1 MTAKQEKRTR
11 SVTIDRA
18 NGSDKGIPIALSSE
32 NVVQGEILSHA
43 DGHVDMSRAVN
54 GLPVLW
60 HHGRTSEGN
69 LPLGI
74 VDDIR
79 IDADRVMRGN
89 LKLSKGQHADKFR
102 SLIDEGMLKDASIG
116 AFVDP
121 DSIEWRADDEV
132 AVIRSWMPYEL
143 SLTPT
148 PLDGSVGINRSD
160 DDTVETTK
168 QTINRG
174 ETMDTENDKG
184 AAGKVS
190 PSLIDIDHATEKGRA
205 LEAER
210 RDAID
215 KVVENYLNIE
225 GVNTLRKRAIAEKL
239 DPVDVA
245 IELNTILA
253 RGVVIREKA
262 AAPAQAAEPS
272 SADAPQSEDK
282 LPRTSQGEQHVEK
295 TLRAIEEAI
304 LVRGNAVFDKDG
316 KIDRD
321 EVRRIRAENHLT
333 NRTLIE
339 MVNEYAK
346 AAGVEQRGASS
357 QIEVAN
363 IMRHRSG
370 VGGMAN
376 ADLPALVENIMNKMM
391 MTPLTPAE
399 ENWRNLAKTSSLT
412 DFKQT
417 SRVNLGS
424 ASDLKEI
431 ANGGPIQRGYIKDFK
446 EYLQAR
452 TFGVELVVEYQ
463 TLRNDDVGA
472 LTQLPLE
479 IRRKGNRKVGDLV
492 WAILTANPTLNAT
505 GAAVFT
511 AGQGNLITAGAAP
524 SVTTI
529 EAGIAWMGTQ
539 QAPSPTGDDTNDP
552 GDYLNIAPQYLA
564 VPKALEGR
572 ANSLML
578 SAYDPDAASGSQTV
592 NTVQR
597 RFEVIAE
604 ARLDAFNANGWF
616 LLADAYQ
623 HPTIEVGFLDG
634 QETPVVMQE
643 DDWSTRGV
651 KYAVW
656 HDFDAKP
663 MDYRGMYYNDGVT

>member
-1 MTAKQEKRTR
+1 MSGKQEKRTR
-11 SVTIDRA
+11 SVQIDRA
-18 NGSDKGIPIALSSE
+18 KSSDAGIPIALSSE
-32 NVVQGEILSHA
+32 NVVQGEVLSHA
-43 DGHVDMSRAVN
+43 ADAVDMSRAEN

-60 HHGRTSEGN
+60 HHGRSAEGN
-69 LPLGI
+69 LPIGI
-74 VDDIR
+74 VDEIR
-79 IDADRVMRGN
+79 IDDDMVMRGVM
-89 LKLSKGQHADKFR
+89 KLSKGEHADKYR
-102 SLIDEGMLKDASIG
+102 ALIDEGMLRDASIG

-121 DSIEWRADDEV
+121 QSIEWRADDEV

-160 DDTVETTK
+160 DDTVEESQSTVT
-168 QTINRG
+168 RG
-174 ETMDTENDKG
+174 ETMSTEEKKG
-184 AAGKVS
+184 AASTVS
-190 PSLIDIDHATEKGRA
+190 PIDLDHATERGKK

-215 KVVENYLNIE
+215 KVVERHLNIE
-225 GVNTLRKRAIAEKL
+225 GVNTLRKRAIEENMQ
-239 DPVDVA
+239 PVDVA
-245 IELNTILA
+245 IELNNILA

-262 AAPAQAAEPS
+262 SSAEPAQPA
-272 SADAPQSEDK
+272 SADAPQKESGDM
-282 LPRTSQGEQHVEK
+282 TVTQGEQQVEK

-304 LVRGNAVFDKDG
+304 LFRGNALFDAEG
-316 KIDRD
+316 KEDKAAKQ
-321 EVRRIRAENHLT
+321 RIRAENPLK

-339 MVNEYAK
+339 MCNEYAV
-346 AAGVEQRGASS
+346 AANVQVNRGSS
-357 QIEVAN
+357 QQEIAD

-370 VGGMAN
+370 VGGMGN

-399 ENWRNLAKTSSLT
+399 ENWRSLAKVGSLQ

-417 SRVNLGS
+417 SRVNMGS
-424 ASDLKEI
+424 ASNLKEI
-431 ANGGPIQRGYIKDFK
+431 PNGGPIERGYITDFK

-492 WAILTANPTLNAT
+492 WAILTANPTLAAT

-511 AGQGNLITAGAAP
+511 SGQGNLITSGAAP

-529 EAGIAWMGTQ
+529 EAGFAWMATQ
-539 QAPSPTGDDTNDP
+539 KAPSPTGDDTNDP
-552 GDYLNIAPQYLA
+552 GDPLNTQARILA
-564 VPKALEGR
+564 VPYALKGR
-572 ANSLML
+572 ADQLMQ
-578 SAYDPDAASGSQTV
+578 SMYDPDAASGSQTA
-592 NTVQR
+592 NTVMGR
-597 RFEVIAE
+597 LEVVAD
-604 ARLDAFNANGWF
+604 ARLDTFNSSGWF
-616 LLADAYQ
+616 MLADANQ
-623 HPTIEVGFLDG
+623 APTIEVGFLDG

-651 KYAVW
+651 KFAVW
-656 HDFDAKP
+656 HDFDVAA
-663 MDYRGMYYNDGVT
+663 MDFRGMYYNDGVT